1 MNTKYKY
8 LLVEIENQIAT
19 VTINR
24 EDKLNALNKEVL
36 QDLKSCFENIEK
48 NTDILAVII
57 TGSGEKAYIAG
68 ADISAMSDMDPEAG
82 REFAEFGQGVTVTI
96 ENCSKP
102 VIAAVNGYALGGGL
116 EFALCADFIY
126 ATENAL
132 FGLPEVSLGLIPG
145 FGGTQ
150 RLSKIIG
157 RNRAKEMIYTGKNI
171 SAMDA
176 KSYGLALEVF
186 TNKDELLAG
195 AKKTISKMAKNSPFA
210 IGQAKKVINLGVDEI
225 NDIGLKKESETFGAI
240 FASYDMKEGTKAFAE
255 KRKPEFKGE

>member
-1 MNTKYKY
+1 MNTNYEN
-8 LLVEIENQIAT
+8 LLIEIQDRIA
-19 VTINR
+19 VITINR
-24 EDKLNALNKEVL
+24 ETKLNALNEYVL
-36 QDLKSCFENIEK
+36 KDLKSAFADIES
-48 NTDILAVII
+48 NSEIFGVIL

-68 ADISAMSDMDPEAG
+68 ADISAMSGMDPEAG
-82 REFAEFGQGVTVTI
+82 REFAEFGQAVTI
-96 ENCSKP
+96 DIESCSKP

-157 RNRAKEMIYTGKNI
+157 RNKAKELIYTGKNI
-171 SAMDA
+171 T
-176 KSYGLALEVF
+176 ALEAYNLGLVLQVF
-186 TNKDELLAG
+186 ENKNELIAG
-195 AKKTISKMAKNSPFA
+195 AKKCLNKMMKNSPFA
-210 IGQAKKVINLGVDEI
+210 ISQAKKVINRGVDQVVET
-225 NDIGLKKESETFGAI
+225 GLKIESETFGAI
-240 FASYDMKEGTKAFAE
+240 FSSYDMKEGTKAFTE